1 MATTSRSEARIN
13 FRLPTELKQSIE
25 AAAAITGQT
34 VSDFAVSVLAQSAK
48 EVVQEHDVTV
58 LTQRDRKMVMELLD
72 DIDLKPN
79 KKLRSAAQ
87 FYKKQME

>member
-1 MATTSRSEARIN
+1 MATTPKSEARLN
-13 FRLPTELKQSIE
+13 FRLPSELKQSIE
-25 AAAAITGQT
+25 AAAAISGQT

-48 EVVQEHDVTV
+48 DVVHEHDVTV
-58 LTQRDRKMVMELLD
+58 LSQRDRKLVMALLD